1 MYENT
6 EYIARAAIV
15 KHAFQD
21 QLNRKSLK
29 YNWHDA
35 EVTVLEGILARGD
48 RKVGKLIEEVYCL
61 GAIYDS
67 WSDQFDN
74 DKWMQAFENTGID
87 IGFYNLRERYE
98 DEVFPWDFIDIGVT
112 KKFLRKEWDKAMK
125 GEVTPNCRMQCSGC
139 GAARWEEVSVL
150 KARIKFRKYG
160 CMKFIGH
167 LDVMRFFQKVMRR
180 ADIPIAFS
188 GGYSPHMIMSF
199 AQPLGIGLTSD
210 GEYLDIELTEPID
223 SKEAVARMNAVS
235 VEGIEMVSMV
245 QISEEKKASGMT
257 ITAASDYQVFLLE
270 SGKSSDVRRKIPP
283 EWKESWEKFLSQEQ
297 ILVWKK
303 TKKSEKEVD
312 IKPMIYGS
320 EIKEDYIYLYLA
332 TGSEQNLKPDLVM
345 ETFLKYIG
353 QEDAPLFYNRLD
365 VYARDEA
372 GKLVPLEALGTPIVC
387 S

>member
-1 MYENT
+1 
-6 EYIARAAIV
+6 
-15 KHAFQD
+15 
-21 QLNRKSLK
+21 
-29 YNWHDA
+29 
-35 EVTVLEGILARGD
+35 
-48 RKVGKLIEEVYCL
+48 
-61 GAIYDS
+61 
-67 WSDQFDN
+67 
-74 DKWMQAFENTGID
+74 
-87 IGFYNLRERYE
+87 
-98 DEVFPWDFIDIGVT
+98 
-112 KKFLRKEWDKAMK
+112 
-125 GEVTPNCRMQCSGC
+125 
-139 GAARWEEVSVL
+139 VL

-270 SGKSSDVRRKIPP
+270 SGKSSDVRRKVPS

-365 VYARDEA
+365 VYARNEA
-372 GKLVPLEALGTPIVC
+372 GKLVPLEALGTPMVC